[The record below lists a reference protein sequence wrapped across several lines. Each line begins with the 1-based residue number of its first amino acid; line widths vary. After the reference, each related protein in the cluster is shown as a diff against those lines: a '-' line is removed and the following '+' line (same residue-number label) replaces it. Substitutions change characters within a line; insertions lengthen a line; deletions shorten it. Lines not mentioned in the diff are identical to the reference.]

1 LDEWGFKQFDGSL
14 GRAPIKVFKALAPQ
28 KREYGPM
35 GAHSYSNAFRLSLRC
50 HSTGVLALKA
60 KTYAVL
66 AIVLLTVGGVLFFM
80 VSLPPSERPPR
91 PIVIGAGPCP
101 EATFNKTE
109 VEVDVPSSSLD
120 VCVAFRF
127 NETQTYFIYVL
138 LPYKVLNT
146 TAYGIYQGGLY
157 PHQLG
162 QGEPD
167 IGNFSTHQLF
177 NASTDYSILNASLA
191 GNPSFHWAFG
201 YPDMKVELTLGVTIK
216 TEDSLVA
223 ISYPFRASQSVAL
236 TFFGQYSSIMSSEM
250 YAFEEPRSQ
259 ITMGYPFIVKVKAP
273 SSTYFSNSQPSPIQY
288 YIEQGDRW
296 LMFSLDFIEGRYFQT
311 LFCTFTYPT
320 GQSLKEIMVFIGGAF
335 VALSTSLWVE
345 AFKSRGENKKPDSS
359 KSDDH
364 TETQKPQRKRA
375 SKTIDLLKI
384 QIYADRSH
392 TKLTSLLSFLF
403 AYFIGLMVLFYT
415 VLYQGLGPS
424 PVTTWVVGLIGTAV
438 STIGF
443 LIYVLWDYYED
454 VRAISRM
461 IEAVREGKPLPE
473 LEKLSR
479 KNPSAQ

>member
-1 LDEWGFKQFDGSL
+1 
-14 GRAPIKVFKALAPQ
+14 
-28 KREYGPM
+28 
-35 GAHSYSNAFRLSLRC
+35 
-50 HSTGVLALKA
+50 VLTLNA
-60 KTYAVL
+60 KTYTVL
-66 AIVLLTVGGVLFFM
+66 AIALLTLGGGLFFA

-91 PIVIGAGPCP
+91 PIVIGAGPIP

-120 VCVAFRF
+120 VRVTLRF

-146 TAYGIYQGGLY
+146 TAYAIYQSGLY

-167 IGNFSTHQLF
+167 IGNFSTHHWF
-177 NASTDYSILNASLA
+177 NATTGSSILNASLA
-191 GNPSFHWAFG
+191 VNPSFHWAFDR
-201 YPDMKVELTLGVTIK
+201 YPDMKDELTLGVTIE

-223 ISYPFRASQSVAL
+223 ISYPFGASQSVAL
-236 TFFGQYSSIMSSEM
+236 TFFGQYGSMMSSEM
-250 YAFEEPRSQ
+250 YAFKEPRSQ
-259 ITMGYPFIVKVKAP
+259 ITMGYPFIVSVKAP

-320 GQSLKEIMVFIGGAF
+320 GQSLKEIMVFIGGGL
-335 VALSTSLWVE
+335 VALSTSLAVE

-359 KSDDH
+359 KSDDR
-364 TETQKPQRKRA
+364 TEAKKPQRKRA

-384 QIYADRSH
+384 QIYADHSH
-392 TKLTSLLSFLF
+392 TVLASRLSFLF

-424 PVTTWVVGLIGTAV
+424 PVTTWIVGLIVTIG
-438 STIGF
+438 STIAF
-443 LIYVLWDYYED
+443 LIYILWDYCED
-454 VRAISRM
+454 VKAISRM
-461 IEAVREGKPLPE
+461 IEAAKEGKPLPE

-479 KNPSAQ
+479 KYPSAQ